1 MPSRSVAKQKE
12 PIKMNQLKEVTFINS
27 ATLPYAQI
35 DVGGNTLF
43 SGGNGAGKTT
53 ILRSILYFYG
63 AQRSEHLGI
72 SRKKKRFE
80 EYYFAS
86 INSYLVYRFE
96 NEDANVLAIMY
107 KAGGLRVKY
116 RFAIE
121 RNREEMKELFFE
133 GNAALEPKELWSRLL
148 EKEYELSPILNSPKE
163 YKSILYGQDR
173 KLQQF
178 AFFNANSEYEQISK
192 TLSNVFINSK
202 LDSGSIKKS
211 LVSSISGF
219 EPIDLNQMRRNI
231 SDFKTKYDDI
241 SSFEKNSAHIH
252 EAVSTLGMYEEQTAE
267 LHQTAKVL
275 GANAKVAEEA
285 LETVKAEVLSLKE
298 SLNDLNGH
306 YENRQSAYA
315 RKHDEQLKEQGALE
329 RDIAEAKRKE
339 QEYEQA
345 NIKEKLLL
353 WEKRPL
359 LEEERLALQSQLS
372 KLLDS
377 KGSLSERFDA
387 MRERELKSC
396 SDKEQRLRNDITQ
409 IEQEYNK
416 ANAALM
422 HEQQER
428 YSEHREKSDASL
440 QLVNEEL
447 AAAKEASV
455 YALNQE
461 RIVQNTSF
469 EKEKIDKAKNELH
482 KAVRAFEEEKSKLQL
497 AQSQAEKT
505 AEQIYSAE
513 QSKGFNLQA
522 AVHEHE
528 KQTQALKSEIDA
540 LHKRKNLNA
549 ASLLGYMRENSFKE
563 TATLSALFKDEV
575 LYSQA
580 LNPVITEGDGTIL
593 GLRIDTSSLDI
604 SAYEQSAVAIT
615 LQACEERLKKM
626 NEQHAFKLEEMDKET
641 RNSINALRREQG
653 RINTVIDEHLR
664 HLPKLEQQSLSMA
677 EELQSLQNLA
687 AKKKDQ
693 ELENVR
699 LEKEQKEK
707 VYAQVKQKHAS
718 LNQAL
723 RDEERSIRFEIE
735 QKQQKLE
742 CAKEEALELKN
753 SELAKIKSERDQKL
767 QQIKAEEKETLI
779 KGGVDSTLLKKYQEE
794 IEAKATE
801 LSKIDTFAEIVS
813 EYKIDQKRIFASV
826 DEKIKSLAK
835 LCEEMKRDE
844 EAFSSEKEIYKNEKA
859 QAEEKRDSVLSRVN
873 TLQKD
878 LKEYLAFKASAL
890 YMDLSS
896 IIESSQL
903 EPGEESLSDMITRL
917 RDLGFEYA
925 SSKDKLRKR
934 LNRAFSAIS
943 LHNIFNLYAPSSD
956 NDTAILASANEL
968 KKFVLEN
975 KIETYK
981 EQVAKEFTLT
991 LRHLSSEISELLK
1004 AEGDISKTVS
1014 RINKTLQDLQGI
1026 KVIRGIELRYKE
1038 SDNLLLN
1045 ALKAI
1050 GDLVEENPY
1059 GNEVNLFSAEANE
1072 HFSAKALKHMDE
1084 LSLHLSEEK
1093 ADLLTLDES
1102 FVLEFRAIEN
1112 GNDTGFVPSLDGIGS
1127 NGTDVMVKAMV
1138 NIAMLSLARKQ
1149 SSKQDAEVYFH
1160 CILDEVGILSPA
1172 YLKEL
1177 IAYANNK
1184 KIRFVNGAPDEKL
1197 VSTYKRLYML
1207 STNAKHQTLVRKLV
1221 SQQ

>member
-1 MPSRSVAKQKE
+1 M
-12 PIKMNQLKEVTFINS
+12 
-27 ATLPYAQI
+27 
-35 DVGGNTLF
+35 
-43 SGGNGAGKTT
+43 
-53 ILRSILYFYG
+53 LRI
-63 AQRSEHLGI
+63 
-72 SRKKKRFE
+72 
-80 EYYFAS
+80 
-86 INSYLVYRFE
+86 
-96 NEDANVLAIMY
+96 
-107 KAGGLRVKY
+107 
-116 RFAIE
+116 
-121 RNREEMKELFFE
+121 
-133 GNAALEPKELWSRLL
+133 EPKELWSRLL

-163 YKSILYGQDR
+163 YKAVLYGQDR

-178 AFFNANSEYEQISK
+178 AFFNANSEYDQISK

-211 LVSSISGF
+211 LVSRISGF

-231 SDFKTKYDDI
+231 NDFKTKYDDI

-267 LHQTAKVL
+267 LHQTAKAL

-285 LETVKAEVLSLKE
+285 LEKVKAETLALKQILS
-298 SLNDLNGH
+298 DLNES
-306 YENRQSAYA
+306 YESRQAAYA
-315 RKHDEQLKEQGALE
+315 QLHDIRLKEQGGLE
-329 RDIAEAKRKE
+329 RDIQEAKQKE
-339 QEYEQA
+339 KEYEQA

-359 LEEERLALQSQLS
+359 LEDERLALQSQLS

-387 MRERELKSC
+387 MREREHKSY

-409 IEQEYNK
+409 LEQDYNK

-422 HEQQER
+422 REQQDR
-428 YSEHREKSDASL
+428 YSEHREKNDAAL
-440 QLVNEEL
+440 KLVNENL
-447 AAAKEASV
+447 AEAKEAV
-455 YALNQE
+455 LYALNQE

-469 EKEKIDKAKNELH
+469 DKEKIDTAKNELH
-482 KAVRAFEEEKSKLQL
+482 KAIRAFEEEKSKLQL

-522 AVHEHE
+522 VTHEHE
-528 KQTQALKSEIDA
+528 KQTHALKSEIDE

-549 ASLLGYMRENSFKE
+549 ASLLGYMRENNYKE
-563 TATLSALFKDEV
+563 TATLAALFKDEV
-575 LYSQA
+575 LYSQS
-580 LNPVITEGDGTIL
+580 LNPAISEGDGTLL

-615 LQACEERLKKM
+615 LQACEDRLKKM
-626 NEQHAFKLEEMDKET
+626 NAQHAFKLEEIDKET

-653 RINTVIDEHLR
+653 RINTLIDEHLR
-664 HLPKLEQQSLSMA
+664 HLPKLEQKSLSMA

-687 AKKKDQ
+687 SKKKDQ
-693 ELENVR
+693 ELENAR

-707 VYAQVKQKHAS
+707 VYAETKEKQERLNKELREEEESIRAEMKQK
-718 LNQAL
+718 Q
-723 RDEERSIRFEIE
+723 E
-735 QKQQKLE
+735 KLDSS
-742 CAKEEALELKN
+742 KEEAVEFKN

-767 QQIKAEEKETLI
+767 HKIKAEEDETLI
-779 KGGVDSTLLKKYQEE
+779 KGGVDSALLKEYQEE
-794 IEAKATE
+794 IEAKTSE
-801 LSKIDTFAEIVS
+801 LSKIESFAELVS
-813 EYKIDQKRIFASV
+813 EYKIDQKRIFAPL
-826 DEKIKSLAK
+826 DEKVKSLTK
-835 LCEEMKRDE
+835 LCDKMKKDE
-844 EAFSSEKEIYKNEKA
+844 EEFSFVKESYKTEKI
-859 QAEEKRDSVLSRVN
+859 QTEEKRDTVLSQVN

-878 LKEYLAFKASAL
+878 LKEYLAFK
-890 YMDLSS
+890 
-896 IIESSQL
+896 ESSLYSDLGTVIETSEL
-903 EPGEESLSDMITRL
+903 EPNEQSLSDIINRL
-917 RDLGFEYA
+917 RDLGFEHA
-925 SSKDKLRKR
+925 SLKDKLRKR

-956 NDTAILASANEL
+956 NDTAILSSANEL

-1004 AEGDISKTVS
+1004 AEGDISKTVK

-1026 KVIRGIELRYKE
+1026 KVIEGIELRYKE

-1045 ALKAI
+1045 VLKAI
-1050 GDLVEENPY
+1050 GDLVEANPY
-1059 GNEVNLFSAEANE
+1059 GNEVNLFSAETNE
-1072 HFSAKALKHMDE
+1072 HFNAKALKYMDE

-1093 ADLLTLDES
+1093 ADMLTLDES

-1221 SQQ
+1221 SQE

>member
-1 MPSRSVAKQKE
+1 
-12 PIKMNQLKEVTFINS
+12 MNQLKEVTFINS

-96 NEDANVLAIMY
+96 NENANVLAIVY

-121 RNREEMKELFFE
+121 RNREEMRELFFD

-148 EKEYELSPILNSPKE
+148 EKDYELSPILNSPKE
-163 YKSILYGQDR
+163 YKSVLYGQDR

-241 SSFEKNSAHIH
+241 SSFEKNSTHIH
-252 EAVSTLGMYEEQTAE
+252 EAVSTLGVYEEQTAD
-267 LHQTAKVL
+267 LHQTAKAL
-275 GANAKVAEEA
+275 GANAKVAEDA
-285 LETVKAEVLSLKE
+285 LEKVKAETLAFKQTLS
-298 SLNDLNGH
+298 DLNER
-306 YENRQSAYA
+306 YEQRQAAYA
-315 RKHDEQLKEQGALE
+315 QMHDTQLKEQGALE
-329 RDIAEAKRKE
+329 RDIEEAKRKE
-339 QEYEQA
+339 KEYEQKD
-345 NIKEKLLL
+345 IKEKLQLS
-353 WEKRPL
+353 EKRPL
-359 LEEERLALQSQLS
+359 LEDERLALESQLS

-387 MRERELKSC
+387 MRERELKSY

-409 IEQEYNK
+409 LEQEYNK

-422 HEQQER
+422 REQQER
-428 YSEHREKSDASL
+428 YNEHKEKSDAAL
-440 QLVNEEL
+440 ALVNQDLSE
-447 AAAKEASV
+447 AKEAAL

-469 EKEKIDKAKNELH
+469 DKEKIDTAKNELH
-482 KAVRAFEEEKSKLQL
+482 KAIRTFEEEKSKLQL

-513 QSKGFNLQA
+513 QSKDFNLQA
-522 AVHEHE
+522 VIHEHE
-528 KQTQALKSEIDA
+528 KQTHALKSEIDA
-540 LHKRKNLNA
+540 LQKRKNLNA
-549 ASLLGYMRENSFKE
+549 ASLLGYMRENNFKE
-563 TATLSALFKDEV
+563 TATLAALFKDEV
-575 LYSQA
+575 LYSQSLDPA
-580 LNPVITEGDGTIL
+580 ITGGDGTLL

-604 SAYEQSAVAIT
+604 SAYEQSAVTIT

-626 NEQHAFKLEEMDKET
+626 NAQHAFKLEEMDKET

-653 RINTVIDEHLR
+653 RINTLIDEYSR
-664 HLPKLEQQSLSMA
+664 HLPKLEQKSLSMA

-687 AKKKDQ
+687 SKKKDQ
-693 ELENVR
+693 ELESAR
-699 LEKEQKEK
+699 LKKEQKEK
-707 VYAQVKQKHAS
+707 VYAETKEKQESLKEELRSQEGSIHTEIKQK
-718 LNQAL
+718 Q
-723 RDEERSIRFEIE
+723 ERLDSS
-735 QKQQKLE
+735 
-742 CAKEEALELKN
+742 KEEAVELKN

-767 QQIKAEEKETLI
+767 HKIKAEEDEALI
-779 KGGVDSTLLKKYQEE
+779 KGGVDSTLLKKYQDE
-794 IEAKATE
+794 IEAKA
-801 LSKIDTFAEIVS
+801 SKIAKIESFAELVN
-813 EYKIDQKRIFASV
+813 EYKIDQKRIFGPL
-826 DEKIKSLAK
+826 DEKVKSLAK
-835 LCEEMKRDE
+835 LCEKMKQDDD
-844 EAFSSEKEIYKNEKA
+844 AFSIVKETYKKEKTD
-859 QAEEKRDSVLSRVN
+859 AEEKLSTVLSQVK
-873 TLQKD
+873 TLEKD
-878 LKEYLAFKASAL
+878 LKEYLAFKESAL
-890 YMDLSS
+890 YSDLGTV
-896 IIESSQL
+896 IETSEL
-903 EPGEESLSDMITRL
+903 EPNEQSLSDMINRL
-917 RDLGFEYA
+917 RDLGFEHA
-925 SSKDKLRKR
+925 SLKDKLRKR

-956 NDTAILASANEL
+956 NDAAILSSANEL

-1004 AEGDISKTVS
+1004 AEGDISKTVK

-1026 KVIRGIELRYKE
+1026 KVIEGIELRYKE

-1045 ALKAI
+1045 VLKAI

-1059 GNEVNLFSAEANE
+1059 GNEVNLFSAETNE
-1072 HFSAKALKHMDE
+1072 HFNAKALKHMDE

-1093 ADLLTLDES
+1093 ADMLTLDES

-1221 SQQ
+1221 SQE

>member
-1 MPSRSVAKQKE
+1 
-12 PIKMNQLKEVTFINS
+12 MNQLKEVTFINS

-96 NEDANVLAIMY
+96 NEDANVLAIVY

-121 RNREEMKELFFE
+121 RDREEMRELFFE
-133 GNAALEPKELWSRLL
+133 GNTALEPKELWSRLL

-163 YKSILYGQDR
+163 YKAVLYGQDR

-178 AFFNANSEYEQISK
+178 AFFNANSEYDQISK

-241 SSFEKNSAHIH
+241 SSFEKNSSYIH

-267 LHQTAKVL
+267 LHRTAKAL

-285 LETVKAEVLSLKE
+285 LEKVKAETLALKQVLS
-298 SLNDLNGH
+298 DLNEN
-306 YENRQSAYA
+306 YESRQATYA
-315 RKHDEQLKEQGALE
+315 QMHDAQLKEQGGLE
-329 RDIAEAKRKE
+329 RDIQEAKQKE
-339 QEYEQA
+339 KEYEQE
-345 NIKEKLLL
+345 NIKAKLLL

-359 LEEERLALQSQLS
+359 LEDERLALEAQLS

-387 MRERELKSC
+387 MREREHKSY

-422 HEQQER
+422 REQQEGYR
-428 YSEHREKSDASL
+428 EHKEKSDAALKS
-440 QLVNEEL
+440 VNENLVE
-447 AAAKEASV
+447 AKEAV
-455 YALNQE
+455 LYALNQE

-469 EKEKIDKAKNELH
+469 DKEKIDTAKNELH
-482 KAVRAFEEEKSKLQL
+482 KAMRAFEEEKSKLQL

-513 QSKGFNLQA
+513 QSKGFSLQS
-522 AVHEHE
+522 VIHEHE
-528 KQTQALKSEIDA
+528 KQTHALKSEIDA

-549 ASLLGYMRENSFKE
+549 ASLLGYMRENDFKE
-563 TATLSALFKDEV
+563 TATLAALFKDEV
-575 LYSQA
+575 LYSQS
-580 LNPVITEGDGTIL
+580 LNPAIAEGDGTLL

-615 LQACEERLKKM
+615 LEACEERLKKM
-626 NEQHAFKLEEMDKET
+626 NAQHAFKLEEMEKET

-653 RINTVIDEHLR
+653 RINTLIDEHLR
-664 HLPKLEQQSLSMA
+664 HLPKLEQKSLSMA

-687 AKKKDQ
+687 SKKKDQ
-693 ELENVR
+693 ELQNAR
-699 LEKEQKEK
+699 LEKEQREK
-707 VYAQVKQKHAS
+707 VYAELKLKQESLSQELRSQEESIRAEIKQKQERLDRS
-718 LNQAL
+718 K
-723 RDEERSIRFEIE
+723 DE
-735 QKQQKLE
+735 
-742 CAKEEALELKN
+742 AVELKN

-767 QQIKAEEKETLI
+767 QKIKAEEDETLI
-779 KGGVDSTLLKKYQEE
+779 KGGVDSALLKEYQEE
-794 IEAKATE
+794 IEAKVSE
-801 LSKIDTFAEIVS
+801 LSTIESFSELVS
-813 EYKIDQKRIFASV
+813 EYKIDQKRIFAPL
-826 DEKIKSLAK
+826 DEKVKSLAK
-835 LCEEMKRDE
+835 LCEKMKQDE
-844 EAFSSEKEIYKNEKA
+844 EVFSSVKETYKKEKT
-859 QAEEKRDSVLSRVN
+859 QAEEKRDHVLSQVN

-878 LKEYLAFKASAL
+878 LKEYLSFKESAL
-890 YMDLSS
+890 YIDLGD
-896 IIESSQL
+896 IIENSEL
-903 EPGEESLSDMITRL
+903 EPDEQSLSDMITRL
-917 RDLGFEYA
+917 RDLGFEHA

-956 NDTAILASANEL
+956 SDTAILSSANEL

-1026 KVIRGIELRYKE
+1026 KVIEGIELRYKE

-1045 ALKAI
+1045 VLKAI

-1059 GNEVNLFSAEANE
+1059 GNEVNLFSAETNE
-1072 HFSAKALKHMDE
+1072 HFNAKALKHMDE

-1093 ADLLTLDES
+1093 ADMLTLDES

-1221 SQQ
+1221 SQE

>member
-1 MPSRSVAKQKE
+1 
-12 PIKMNQLKEVTFINS
+12 MNQLKEVTFINS

-63 AQRSEHLGI
+63 GQRSEHLGI

-96 NEDANVLAIMY
+96 NEDSNVLAIVY

-121 RNREEMKELFFE
+121 HNREEMRELFFD

-163 YKSILYGQDR
+163 YKSVLYGQDR

-178 AFFNANSEYEQISK
+178 AFFNANSEYDQISK

-231 SDFKTKYDDI
+231 NDFKTKYDDI

-252 EAVSTLGMYEEQTAE
+252 EAVSTLGLYEEQTAE
-267 LHQTAKVL
+267 LHLTAKAL
-275 GANAKVAEEA
+275 GANARVAEEA
-285 LETVKAEVLSLKE
+285 LEKAKIETLSVKQGLT
-298 SLNDLNGH
+298 DLNERH
-306 YENRQSAYA
+306 ENKEAAYTQ
-315 RKHDEQLKEQGALE
+315 KHDARLKEQGALE
-329 RDIAEAKRKE
+329 RDIAEANKKE
-339 QEYEQA
+339 KEYEQED
-345 NIKEKLLL
+345 IKEKLAL
-353 WEKRPL
+353 WEKRPM

-387 MRERELKSC
+387 MREREHKSY

-416 ANAALM
+416 ASAALM
-422 HEQQER
+422 REQQEG
-428 YSEHREKSDASL
+428 YSEHRKNSDSSL
-440 QLVNEEL
+440 QLVNQEL
-447 AAAKEASV
+447 AEAKEAAV

-469 EKEKIDKAKNELH
+469 EKEKIDRAKNQLH
-482 KAVRAFEEEKSKLQL
+482 KAMRAFEEEKAKLQL
-497 AQSQAEKT
+497 AQSQAEKI

-513 QSKGFNLQA
+513 QSKGFNLQSLA
-522 AVHEHE
+522 HEHE
-528 KQTQALKSEIDA
+528 KQTQALKSEIDE

-563 TATLSALFKDEV
+563 TATLAALFKDEV
-575 LYSQA
+575 LYSQSLRPSIA
-580 LNPVITEGDGTIL
+580 EGDGTIL

-604 SAYEQSAVAIT
+604 SAYEQSAVSIT
-615 LQACEERLKKM
+615 LQACEDRLKKM

-653 RINTVIDEHLR
+653 RINTLIDEQLR
-664 HLPKLEQQSLSMA
+664 HLPKLEQRSLSMA
-677 EELQSLQNLA
+677 EDLQSLQNLA

-693 ELENVR
+693 ELENAR
-699 LEKEQKEK
+699 LEKGQKEK
-707 VYAQVKQKHAS
+707 AYAQLKEKYES
-718 LNQAL
+718 LNQGFQNK
-723 RDEERSIRFEIE
+723 EELILSEI
-735 QKQQKLE
+735 QKRQNTLDT
-742 CAKEEALELKN
+742 AKEEAVGFKN
-753 SELAKIKSERDQKL
+753 SELAKIKGERDQKL
-767 QQIKAEEKETLI
+767 QQIKAEEDETLV

-794 IEAKATE
+794 IEAKTSE
-801 LSKIDTFAEIVS
+801 LSRIDSFAELVS
-813 EYKIDQKRIFASV
+813 EYKIDQKRIFSSL
-826 DEKIKSLAK
+826 DDKIKSLAK
-835 LCEEMKRDE
+835 LCEEMKKDE
-844 EAFSSEKEIYKNEKA
+844 EEFSLVQETYKTEKA
-859 QAEEKRDSVLSRVN
+859 QAEEKREHALSQVN

-878 LKEYLAFKASAL
+878 LKEYLAFKASSL
-890 YMDLSS
+890 YTDLEA
-896 IIESSQL
+896 IIENSEL
-903 EPGEESLSDMITRL
+903 EPGEQSLSEMITRL
-917 RDLGFEYA
+917 RDLGFEHA
-925 SSKDKLRKR
+925 SSKDKLRKK

-956 NDTAILASANEL
+956 NDSAILASAKEL

-1004 AEGDISKTVS
+1004 AEGDISKIVS

-1045 ALKAI
+1045 VLKAI

-1059 GNEVNLFSAEANE
+1059 GNEVNLFSAETNE
-1072 HFSAKALKHMDE
+1072 HFNAKALKHMDE

-1149 SSKQDAEVYFH
+1149 SSKQEASVYFH

-1207 STNAKHQTLVRKLV
+1207 STNTKHQTIVRKLV

>member
-1 MPSRSVAKQKE
+1 
-12 PIKMNQLKEVTFINS
+12 MNQLKEVTFINS

-96 NEDANVLAIMY
+96 NENTNVLAIVY

-121 RNREEMKELFFE
+121 RNREEMRELFFE
-133 GNAALEPKELWSRLL
+133 GNAALDPKELWSRLL

-163 YKSILYGQDR
+163 YKSVLYGQDR

-178 AFFNANSEYEQISK
+178 AFFNANSEYDQISK

-219 EPIDLNQMRRNI
+219 DPIDLNQMRRNI

-241 SSFEKNSAHIH
+241 SSFEKNSTHIH
-252 EAVSTLGMYEEQTAE
+252 EAVSTLGLYEEQTAE
-267 LHQTAKVL
+267 LHQTAKAL
-275 GANAKVAEEA
+275 GANTRIAEDA
-285 LETVKAEVLSLKE
+285 LEKVKAEILALKQT
-298 SLNDLNGH
+298 LNDLNES
-306 YENRQSAYA
+306 YEKRQSVYA
-315 RKHDEQLKEQGALE
+315 HKHDAQLKEQGGLE
-329 RDIAEAKRKE
+329 RDIQEAKRKE
-339 QEYEQA
+339 KEYEQA
-345 NIKEKLLL
+345 NIKEKLIQ

-359 LEEERLALQSQLS
+359 LEDERLALQSQLS

-387 MRERELKSC
+387 MRERELKSH

-409 IEQEYNK
+409 LEQEYNK

-422 HEQQER
+422 REQQER
-428 YSEHREKSDASL
+428 YSEHKEKSDAAL
-440 QLVNEEL
+440 MLVNENLSE
-447 AAAKEASV
+447 AKEAAL

-469 EKEKIDKAKNELH
+469 DKEKIDTAKNELH
-482 KAVRAFEEEKSKLQL
+482 KSIRAFEEEKSKLQL

-522 AVHEHE
+522 VTHEHE
-528 KQTQALKSEIDA
+528 KQTQALKSEIGE

-549 ASLLGYMRENSFKE
+549 ASLLGYMRENNFKE
-563 TATLSALFKDEV
+563 TATLAALFKDEV
-575 LYSQA
+575 LYSQS
-580 LNPVITEGDGTIL
+580 LNPAIAEGDGTLL

-615 LQACEERLKKM
+615 LQACEDRLKKM
-626 NEQHAFKLEEMDKET
+626 NAQHAFKLEEMDKET
-641 RNSINALRREQG
+641 RNTINALRREQG
-653 RINTVIDEHLR
+653 RINTLIDEHLR
-664 HLPKLEQQSLSMA
+664 HLPKLEQKSLSMA

-687 AKKKDQ
+687 SKKKDQ
-693 ELENVR
+693 ELENAR

-707 VYAQVKQKHAS
+707 VYAEIKEKQER
-718 LNQAL
+718 LNEEL
-723 RDEERSIRFEIE
+723 RSQEGSIRAEIKK
-735 QKQQKLE
+735 KQEKLDSS
-742 CAKEEALELKN
+742 KEEAVELKN

-767 QQIKAEEKETLI
+767 QQIKAEEDEALI
-779 KGGVDSTLLKKYQEE
+779 KGGIDSILLKKYQEE
-794 IEAKATE
+794 IEAKTSK
-801 LSKIDTFAEIVS
+801 LSKIESFAELVS
-813 EYKIDQKRIFASV
+813 EYKIDQKRIFAPL
-826 DEKIKSLAK
+826 DEKVKSLAK
-835 LCEEMKRDE
+835 LCEKMKQDE
-844 EAFSSEKEIYKNEKA
+844 EEFSSVKESYKKEKT
-859 QAEEKRDSVLSRVN
+859 QAEEKRDSVLSQVK
-873 TLQKD
+873 TLEKD
-878 LKEYLAFKASAL
+878 LKEYLAFKESAL
-890 YMDLSS
+890 YSDLGTV
-896 IIESSQL
+896 IESSEL
-903 EPGEESLSDMITRL
+903 EPSEQSLSDMINRL
-917 RDLGFEYA
+917 RDLGFEHA
-925 SSKDKLRKR
+925 SLKDKLRKR

-956 NDTAILASANEL
+956 NDTAILSSANEL

-1004 AEGDISKTVS
+1004 AEGDISKTVK

-1026 KVIRGIELRYKE
+1026 KVIEGIELRYKE

-1045 ALKAI
+1045 VLKAI
-1050 GDLVEENPY
+1050 GDLVEANPY
-1059 GNEVNLFSAEANE
+1059 GNEVNLFSAETNE
-1072 HFSAKALKHMDE
+1072 HFNAKALKHMDE

-1093 ADLLTLDES
+1093 ADMLTLDES

-1149 SSKQDAEVYFH
+1149 SSKLDAEVYFH

-1221 SQQ
+1221 SQE